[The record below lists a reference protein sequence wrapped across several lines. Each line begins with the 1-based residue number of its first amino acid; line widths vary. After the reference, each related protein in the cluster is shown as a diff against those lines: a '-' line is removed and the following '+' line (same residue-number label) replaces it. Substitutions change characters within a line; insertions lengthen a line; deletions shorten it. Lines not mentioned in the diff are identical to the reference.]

1 MEWKKSFYLF
11 KTELIIG
18 HKNGTSFPLAS
29 IHSPIQHIFRR
40 NSFHL
45 LDIPEVIVS
54 ILYKEETENEK
65 KQHVPDDTDNVQGRS
80 RDRTHASA
88 NARLTLHHSLPP
100 TRRLCIHPLSAE
112 MLHKVKLPLVE

>member
-18 HKNGTSFPLAS
+18 HQNGTSFPLAS

-54 ILYKEETENEK
+54 ILYMGKLKMKRSNMSQMTLTTCRGGAGTE
-65 KQHVPDDTDNVQGRS
+65 HTPL
-80 RDRTHASA
+80 RTHDS
-88 NARLTLHHSLPP
+88 RSTTLCRPP
-100 TRRLCIHPLSAE
+100 VDCAFILSAE